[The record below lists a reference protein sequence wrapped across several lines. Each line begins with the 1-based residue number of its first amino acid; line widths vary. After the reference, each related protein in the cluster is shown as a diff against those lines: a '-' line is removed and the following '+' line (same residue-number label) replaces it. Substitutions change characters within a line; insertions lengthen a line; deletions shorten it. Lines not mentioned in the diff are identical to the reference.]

1 MIPYN
6 SCHVLANHQF
16 QPHSRRRDY
25 TKADHRRQVALGAMS
40 GAPTPGSDSPFLHGQ
55 LVPGK
60 GHQYGVLEEA
70 GRQEEGKNFIFLS
83 PTIPISCPCSCGCP
97 SWKQQLE
104 RVAVTYSLQMFLY
117 SQNQS
122 HHTSSQVPTP
132 AGQHPPI
139 RGWNSSSMKAF
150 HQTQPGAYLFRSL
163 SSSFTSP
170 FSQLL
175 ALILPSLPWPSAD
188 LRLVAA
194 FCRYYLC
201 IALIFPFSL
210 LTFPVPVQPL
220 PCFKQFLLKQL
231 VWLMTDTLVSLPS
244 WRDLK
249 HN

>member
-1 MIPYN
+1 MATTPLFDVWVSLTWRFSLLKYESFLSSEYENQDRISQRDGSHTKMIPYN

-60 GHQYGVLEEA
+60 GHQCGVLEEA

-122 HHTSSQVPTP
+122 HHTSS
-132 AGQHPPI
+132 
-139 RGWNSSSMKAF
+139 
-150 HQTQPGAYLFRSL
+150 
-163 SSSFTSP
+163 
-170 FSQLL
+170 
-175 ALILPSLPWPSAD
+175 
-188 LRLVAA
+188 
-194 FCRYYLC
+194 
-201 IALIFPFSL
+201 
-210 LTFPVPVQPL
+210 
-220 PCFKQFLLKQL
+220 
-231 VWLMTDTLVSLPS
+231 
-244 WRDLK
+244 
-249 HN
+249 